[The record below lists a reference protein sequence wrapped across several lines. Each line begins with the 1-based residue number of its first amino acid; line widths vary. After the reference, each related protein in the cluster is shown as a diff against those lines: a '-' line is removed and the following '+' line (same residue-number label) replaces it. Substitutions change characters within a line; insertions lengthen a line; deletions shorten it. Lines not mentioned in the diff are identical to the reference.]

1 MPSIP
6 ERAQPLG
13 EIVVRTAYRDGVPSR
28 AVVCQADPRSLISLE
43 LLAAP
48 AADIEGALTQDGDLV
63 SFGTDGYGLG
73 RVTYRIVS
81 RDALWATAERE
92 A

>member
-1 MPSIP
+1 MAEPAP
-6 ERAQPLG
+6 G
-13 EIVVRTAYRDGVPSR
+13 DIVVHTAYEHGIPCR
-28 AVVCQADPRSLISLE
+28 AVVVQADQHSLISHE
-43 LLAAP
+43 LLATP

-73 RVTYRIVS
+73 RVTYRIVD
-81 RDALWATAERE
+81 RDDLWAIVERE